1 MSNVVVFI
9 HVVQQRLVTL
19 AAALLVAG
27 WKLEGV
33 RKRKRDTTIGSKLK
47 LYSGGLEKINLMFN
61 FFCDG
66 LKQ

>member
-1 MSNVVVFI
+1 MSNDVVCI
-9 HVVQQRLVTL
+9 HGVQQRLVTL
-19 AAALLVAG
+19 AAALHVAG

-47 LYSGGLEKINLMFN
+47 LYSGGVRENKLNVP

>member
-1 MSNVVVFI
+1 MSNDVVCI
-9 HVVQQRLVTL
+9 HDVQQRLLTL

-47 LYSGGLEKINLMFN
+47 LYSGG
-61 FFCDG
+61 
-66 LKQ
+66 

>member
-9 HVVQQRLVTL
+9 HVVQQRLLTL

-47 LYSGGLEKINLMFN
+47 LYSGG
-61 FFCDG
+61 
-66 LKQ
+66 

>member
-9 HVVQQRLVTL
+9 YVVQQRLLTL

-47 LYSGGLEKINLMFN
+47 LYSGG
-61 FFCDG
+61 
-66 LKQ
+66 